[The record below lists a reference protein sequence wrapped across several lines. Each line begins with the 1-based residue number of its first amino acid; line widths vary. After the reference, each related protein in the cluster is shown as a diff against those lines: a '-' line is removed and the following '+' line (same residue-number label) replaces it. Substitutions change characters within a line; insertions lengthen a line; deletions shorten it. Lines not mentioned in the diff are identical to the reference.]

1 MTHTRICCICNK
13 SLQHKRLDSRTCSNS
28 CRSKLFRSNRAK
40 AVLVR
45 IRIPNDAYTDLTI
58 KAFQARQ
65 SLHDY
70 LVQLVV
76 KQ

>member
-1 MTHTRICCICNK
+1 MTDARTCCICNK
-13 SLQHKRLDSRTCSNS
+13 SLQYKRLDSRTCSSS
-28 CRSKLFRSNRAK
+28 CRSQLFRSNKAK
-40 AVLVR
+40 TVLVK

-58 KAFQARQ
+58 KAFQTRQ